1 MPKVHC
7 KPCLTSGLFAIA
19 FSVLA
24 FFALTFVLV
33 ATVSRPAAAQAIPLP
48 PPPQAPPAS
57 STGPTS
63 NTDVAPSPNNS
74 NSNDQGPDQSI
85 ETLKVNV
92 EVVQLFFNV
101 KDKHGALI
109 PNLNKDSFDIF
120 EDGKPQTIKYFKAE
134 SDLPLTLGILI
145 DSSGSQARVLD
156 MEKTVGGSFLEST
169 LRTKDEAFVISF
181 DLDIDLLQDFTNS
194 ISRLKHALNEAKIN
208 TGGVS
213 CAGGP
218 IGPQGPIPCSSSGP
232 RGTALYDAVYLASHD
247 ELSHEVG
254 RKAMILLTDGE
265 DQGSRLK
272 IKDAIEAAQKAD
284 AICYVLLI
292 ADRGFYGFGG
302 MGYSGDSDMK
312 KLTQETGGRVIEVG
326 NKIDKLRQAFDQ
338 ISAEL
343 RSQYNVGYVRP
354 TAFATD
360 HSARSRS
367 NRSRVIIK
375 SRPAAVTTPHQGT
388 KTRREDLRRDSRLRL
403 SRPSVARQPLLELH
417 ATYCA

>member
-1 MPKVHC
+1 MLMPKLSF
-7 KPCLTSGLFAIA
+7 KPSL
-19 FSVLA
+19 SVRA
-24 FFALTFVLV
+24 AEASAPTWPCAL
-33 ATVSRPAAAQAIPLP
+33 ATVVIAVLTWSLAATAQNAPAQATTASPTRSQESAGAGDQ
-48 PPPQAPPAS
+48 PQ
-57 STGPTS
+57 G
-63 NTDVAPSPNNS
+63 
-74 NSNDQGPDQSI
+74 QSEETT
-85 ETLKVNV
+85 ETLKINV

-109 PNLNKDSFDIF
+109 PNLNKENFDIL

-145 DSSGSQARVLD
+145 DSSGSQQRVLE
-156 MEKTVGGSFLEST
+156 MEKEVGASFLENI
-169 LRTKDEAFVISF
+169 LRKKDEAFVISF
-181 DLDIDLLQDFTNS
+181 DIDINLLQDFTNS
-194 ISRLKHALNEAKIN
+194 VSRLRHALNEARIN

-213 CAGGP
+213 CSGGP
-218 IGPQGPIPCSSSGP
+218 IGPQGPIPCSSTGP

-302 MGYSGDSDMK
+302 YSGDAEMK
-312 KLTQETGGRVIEVG
+312 KLTQETGGRMIEVG

-338 ISAEL
+338 IAQEL
-343 RSQYNVGYVRP
+343 RSQYNIGYTP
-354 TAFATD
+354 TNTNRDGGFRKVEIKPKQGD
-360 HSARSRS
+360 YKIQARSGYY
-367 NRSRVIIK
+367 
-375 SRPAAVTTPHQGT
+375 AVA
-388 KTRREDLRRDSRLRL
+388 RRE
-403 SRPSVARQPLLELH
+403 E
-417 ATYCA
+417 